1 MVMVLAL
8 LLVATTLPLKVVQA
22 ESDVVNQ
29 TMNSLYG
36 SFLENLKSSIDRLL
50 SGVKETLIYVVRR
63 GLEVLIAVARVS
75 YVAIGLLGL
84 TLWATGV
91 SPYRGRHLIV
101 GAIILAIVSEV
112 AYGLMS

>member
-1 MVMVLAL
+1 MALVL
-8 LLVATTLPLKVVQA
+8 LLVATTLPLRVVRA
-22 ESDVVNQ
+22 ENDVVNQ
-29 TMNSLYG
+29 TMNSLYN

-50 SGVKETLIYVVRR
+50 IGVKETFTYIVRR
-63 GLEVLIAVARVS
+63 GLEVLIAIARAS

-84 TLWATGV
+84 TLWTTGI

-112 AYGLMS
+112 ACGLMS